1 MPSLVMPFQNTKRL
15 GSAIG
20 IAAKERRNH
29 PRYAVTAIA
38 QALELQSN
46 TRIGGRISDIGQ
58 GGCYMEVMSPFAI
71 GTEVTVRITK
81 DDSSFTAKARVSYS
95 KGGMGMGMVFTAVEP
110 GQRTVLDRWIGEL
123 SGDLAPVPRAEEAEQ
138 EIESVGDGR
147 DEHRNS
153 FNDLITTLIRKGV
166 LTDAEGKPLLQK
178 RFP

>member
-1 MPSLVMPFQNTKRL
+1 MPSLVMPFQNTKRP

-110 GQRTVLDRWIGEL
+110 GQRPVLDRWIGEL
-123 SGDLAPVPRAEEAEQ
+123 SGNLAPVPRAEEVEQ
-138 EIESVGDGR
+138 EIESVGNGR